1 MRHISTILFFFSL
14 VVTIHAQ
21 FVTLNPTGA
30 GSDDTAVLIFDAE
43 QGNKELI
50 GATKVYMH
58 HGVVTD
64 KINGTAWK
72 YVKGNWGKDDG
83 IGEMTKVPGH
93 ANKWQIT
100 FTPNIRAYF
109 GVPAGENIFR
119 ISCVFR
125 NPDGTKKGTL
135 NQGEYGWGSI
145 ASNGDIYINLNND
158 NYVSITAPTGTEGL
172 VSQGQTLQI
181 QADASANVSQ
191 MKIWVD
197 EGSGYVE
204 KSVVTSGKSILYTYT
219 PVSSIS
225 LGIKVTAIINGQSLE
240 SIKKYDIV
248 IKKPTEIATLPVGM
262 KSGANYDPTD
272 PTKVTL
278 VLLAPEKDF
287 IYAVGDFSEWKVK
300 EENQMKRTPDNKMY
314 WLTLTGITPQKSYV
328 YQYWID
334 GKLKIADPYTEQVAD
349 PWNDKYIEST
359 VFPGLPS
366 YTREDLGI
374 ASVFKTSTAKYTWA
388 SSEAE
393 WKKPDVNHLVIYELH
408 IRDFL
413 ASHSYKDLIDTIS
426 YLKRLGINAIEL
438 MPVSEFE
445 GNDSWGYNPSF
456 YFAADKYYGLKD
468 QLKKFIETA
477 HQNGIA
483 VINDL
488 VLNHAFGQSPMVQ
501 MYFDG
506 GKPAANNPWFNREY
520 VGQYQWGY
528 DFNHES
534 QYTKNFIDDVN
545 RYWLEEFHFDGYRFD
560 FTKGFTNYAPG
571 GSVDGFDQSRINILK
586 RMADKI
592 WQIDPKAYIIL
603 EHWSPDAE
611 ETQLGNY
618 GMKMWRNKSYDYV
631 PAAIG
636 NPTGS
641 FAGMDATSHV
651 AFYNSHD
658 ERRIAEHCITEGRSS
673 GSYNI
678 KDSLIMFE
686 RVKQAAAFNYL
697 QPGPKMI
704 WQFDELGYDIDIN
717 FNGRVGRKP
726 YVWGAGSLKY
736 YNSTLRQHI
745 YKAYQGILHV
755 RNTIGPELLKAAQ
768 KSHQQTGDVRRL
780 SYNTSGIDLVVI
792 GNFALTSKSIDPK
805 FSQTGWWYNY
815 FSGDSINVSNVS
827 AQISLK
833 PGEWHIY
840 TTKRLAEGQPGVVAV
855 YDNPVTISPNPFKG
869 SDLIKIRFDAT
880 KASNAGTAGLVG
892 ANKVYFHSG
901 VILSN
906 TTNKTLTN
914 VKGTFNDD
922 GVGLMTKVAENIW
935 EISITPE
942 DYYNI
947 PQDKEIF
954 QIGMW
959 FRNEDNVR
967 KGYGFRD
974 GIIYFEVLS
983 DLPMLTVSPA
993 AFNADTEITI
1003 TLNTAVGNRE
1013 LKGAD
1018 KIYMHSGVVLTNINS
1033 PKGSDWKKVVG
1044 NWGADDGIGRMTKVS
1059 GQQDLWRITLK
1070 PATYYGL
1077 TGTEFPFWVGA
1088 VFRNAAGTAKST
1100 TFPGT
1105 YDFGFVDATS
1115 LDFFIRNQKT
1125 VSVENT
1131 GISDVLIFPNPASAN
1146 FTVKGLT
1153 GTHQLLLFNT
1163 LGKVVASYS
1172 VADGDVI
1179 DIAML
1184 PAGIFYYGIY
1194 KGQSMYS
1201 GKLIITE

>member
-43 QGNKELI
+43 QGNKELM

-204 KSVVTSGKSILYTYT
+204 KSVVTSGKSISYTYT

-240 SIKKYDIV
+240 AIKKYDIV
-248 IKKPTEIATLPVGM
+248 IKKPTEIAPLPVGM

-374 ASVFKTSTAKYTWA
+374 ASVFKTGTAKYTWA

-456 YFAADKYYGLKD
+456 YFAADKYYGPKD

-545 RYWLEEFHFDGYRFD
+545 RYWLEE
-560 FTKGFTNYAPG
+560 
-571 GSVDGFDQSRINILK
+571 
-586 RMADKI
+586 
-592 WQIDPKAYIIL
+592 
-603 EHWSPDAE
+603 
-611 ETQLGNY
+611 
-618 GMKMWRNKSYDYV
+618 
-631 PAAIG
+631 
-636 NPTGS
+636 
-641 FAGMDATSHV
+641 
-651 AFYNSHD
+651 
-658 ERRIAEHCITEGRSS
+658 
-673 GSYNI
+673 
-678 KDSLIMFE
+678 
-686 RVKQAAAFNYL
+686 
-697 QPGPKMI
+697 
-704 WQFDELGYDIDIN
+704 
-717 FNGRVGRKP
+717 
-726 YVWGAGSLKY
+726 
-736 YNSTLRQHI
+736 
-745 YKAYQGILHV
+745 
-755 RNTIGPELLKAAQ
+755 
-768 KSHQQTGDVRRL
+768 
-780 SYNTSGIDLVVI
+780 
-792 GNFALTSKSIDPK
+792 
-805 FSQTGWWYNY
+805 
-815 FSGDSINVSNVS
+815 
-827 AQISLK
+827 
-833 PGEWHIY
+833 
-840 TTKRLAEGQPGVVAV
+840 
-855 YDNPVTISPNPFKG
+855 
-869 SDLIKIRFDAT
+869 
-880 KASNAGTAGLVG
+880 
-892 ANKVYFHSG
+892 
-901 VILSN
+901 
-906 TTNKTLTN
+906 
-914 VKGTFNDD
+914 
-922 GVGLMTKVAENIW
+922 
-935 EISITPE
+935 
-942 DYYNI
+942 
-947 PQDKEIF
+947 
-954 QIGMW
+954 
-959 FRNEDNVR
+959 
-967 KGYGFRD
+967 
-974 GIIYFEVLS
+974 
-983 DLPMLTVSPA
+983 
-993 AFNADTEITI
+993 
-1003 TLNTAVGNRE
+1003 
-1013 LKGAD
+1013 
-1018 KIYMHSGVVLTNINS
+1018 
-1033 PKGSDWKKVVG
+1033 
-1044 NWGADDGIGRMTKVS
+1044 
-1059 GQQDLWRITLK
+1059 
-1070 PATYYGL
+1070 
-1077 TGTEFPFWVGA
+1077 
-1088 VFRNAAGTAKST
+1088 
-1100 TFPGT
+1100 
-1105 YDFGFVDATS
+1105 
-1115 LDFFIRNQKT
+1115 
-1125 VSVENT
+1125 
-1131 GISDVLIFPNPASAN
+1131 
-1146 FTVKGLT
+1146 
-1153 GTHQLLLFNT
+1153 
-1163 LGKVVASYS
+1163 
-1172 VADGDVI
+1172 
-1179 DIAML
+1179 
-1184 PAGIFYYGIY
+1184 
-1194 KGQSMYS
+1194 
-1201 GKLIITE
+1201 